1 MIPILPLHIIKIE
14 HNGVTNPNELK
25 CIVCSGSM
33 KIASTAEGLNGEKMK
48 TAISN
53 FIAIHDDCVDKNEE

>member
-1 MIPILPLHIIKIE
+1 MIPILPPHIIKIE

-25 CIVCSGSM
+25 CMVCLASM
-33 KIASTAEGLNGEKMK
+33 GIASTAEGLNGEKMK

-53 FIAIHDDCVDKNEE
+53 FIAIHEECVDN